1 MRRAFVVFL
10 AAILTLPLAPL
21 DAQGRGEGGRRD
33 TLEQALRQRF
43 ERRIQQVLG
52 ASDEQ
57 MRRLLPINRRFEGE
71 RRAMVVRERGVR
83 GELRQALGAATPDEA
98 RVGRL
103 LDTLLSLQQARLEL
117 VEREQ
122 RELAAVLTPSQ
133 RARYLVLQEEIRRR
147 LEGMREERR
156 GRGRGRP

>member
-1 MRRAFVVFL
+1 MRRAFVAIL
-10 AAILTLPLAPL
+10 AAILALPLAPL
-21 DAQGRGEGGRRD
+21 DAQGRAGEGRRD
-33 TLEQALRQRF
+33 SLEQALRQRF
-43 ERRIQQVLG
+43 ERRVQQVLG
-52 ASDEQ
+52 ATDEQ
-57 MRRLLPINRRFEGE
+57 MRRLVPINRRFEGE
-71 RRAMVVRERGVR
+71 RRAMMVRERGVR
-83 GELRQALGAATPDEA
+83 AELRQALGAATPDEA

-103 LDTLLSLQQARLEL
+103 LDTLLSLQQTRLEL

-147 LEGMREERR
+147 VEGMRDERR